1 MVTDDQLHASFK
13 NVQVTF
19 QYYHKM
25 TFEPLLEWKTEIL
38 EKSQSLASQSAYT
51 FRQLWDKVL
60 LYRPNF
66 KLCWKD
72 SILKWWDRVNTCY
85 SSCHW
90 YCQTWWRWW
99 SVPHIY
105 KSTSHLVSNEIAHSK
120 FSCLEKEVQ
129 TSLHHL

>member
-60 LYRPNF
+60 LDRPNF

-72 SILKWWDRVNTCY
+72 SILK
-85 SSCHW
+85 
-90 YCQTWWRWW
+90 
-99 SVPHIY
+99 
-105 KSTSHLVSNEIAHSK
+105 
-120 FSCLEKEVQ
+120 
-129 TSLHHL
+129 